1 MLRVATLLSAAAL
14 FSADAVRASAVS
26 HSVFP
31 NSACAGAASGALAGL
46 VGVGKIVLSNGDVES
61 HCGCI
66 SDNLAEFELC
76 PSSATGQA
84 VCNSALD
91 LKTNA
96 FTASD
101 CVATVVNKVVVDEDE
116 CYNAEKG
123 ATGIVTIDG
132 EAKCGCASDDADNFS
147 PCAAPANG
155 RALCV
160 ATDADFLGAS
170 QDDVTK
176 VECSVQCDE
185 GFFLTPGGS
194 CTKLAKR
201 NVAGPSGAFHSG
213 GPGKVGPS
221 SKPHGSQPATATPT
235 SRHPHHAHT
244 TSPSGAETTTTS
256 YSYKHHHHSSPPHH
270 GTGTR
275 EPWASVT
282 SRVAHGSSKPH
293 GSQPATGTP
302 TTSRHP
308 HHAHPTSPSGPGSET
323 TTTRGRHHHHSSRP
337 HHAHPTSPSGPGSE
351 TTTTRG
357 RHHHTSRPHHSSR
370 PHHGHGHPSS
380 SPAGPIKVIPSS
392 PAAPHHPHGH
402 STRPHHGHHSSVPT
416 TGGPGPV
423 GPSPT
428 TRPAGPSASFTEG
441 PGKVGPSQI
450 ARRAAEEFVF
460 SDVCAQDERTCAVG
474 EYGDFNCV
482 RLDDVTECGGCNASG
497 DATNCLEIVGASSV
511 ACLRGGCVVRSC
523 QTGYV
528 QTSEG
533 TCELKA

>member
-14 FSADAVRASAVS
+14 LSADAVRASAVS

-31 NSACAGAASGALAGL
+31 NSACAGASSGALAGL
-46 VGVGKIVLSNGDVES
+46 VGIGKVTLSNGDVEA

-76 PSSATGQA
+76 PSSAAGQA

-96 FTASD
+96 FTASCGVEACSGAD

-132 EAKCGCASDDADNFS
+132 EAKCGCASDDSDNFS

-160 ATDADFLGAS
+160 ATDADFLGTS
-170 QDDVTK
+170 QDDITK

-201 NVAGPSGAFHSG
+201 VPAGPSGGFHTG

-235 SRHPHHAHT
+235 SRHPHHAHP
-244 TSPSGAETTTTS
+244 TSPSGSETTTTS
-256 YSYKHHHHSSPPHH
+256 YSYKHHHHSSRPHH

-282 SRVAHGSSKPH
+282 SRHAGHGSSKPH
-293 GSQPATGTP
+293 GTHTPSASTTGTP
-302 TTSRHP
+302 TSRNP
-308 HHAHPTSPSGPGSET
+308 HHAHPTSPSGPET
-323 TTTRGRHHHHSSRP
+323 TTTSYSYNHHHHHSSRP
-337 HHAHPTSPSGPGSE
+337 HHG
-351 TTTTRG
+351 
-357 RHHHTSRPHHSSR
+357 
-370 PHHGHGHPSS
+370 HHGRPSS
-380 SPAGPIKVIPSS
+380 SGPIKVIVPSS
-392 PAAPHHPHGH
+392 PASPHHPHGH
-402 STRPHHGHHSSVPT
+402 STRPHHPSAVPT

-441 PGKVGPSQI
+441 PGKVGPSQR

-482 RLDDVTECGGCNASG
+482 RLDDITECGGCNTTG
-497 DATNCLEIVGASSV
+497 DAKNCLEIVGASSV

-523 QTGYV
+523 QTGFV

-533 TCELKA
+533 TCEPKA